1 MDSNLSATAPR
12 KATLAASLAS
22 LLLILVKLAVG
33 IGTGTVVVMA
43 SAVDSLLDFL
53 VSSFNA
59 YAVRNAE
66 RPSDQTYNYGRGKME
81 GVAAFSEGLFIMASS
96 VYILRSAVGK
106 FLETGKPGLRFKWPE
121 AIPSAS
127 LDWAMG
133 AMVFSLAVTAL
144 LVAYLRRRAK
154 ESRSLII
161 RADTLHYETDLMSN
175 GGILVALILVRF
187 TGWAWV
193 DPAIAIGVSIY
204 VARAAVPLLRKGL
217 AMLLDRALDEKLV
230 ADIRRI
236 AESHSGRVTNVH
248 ELKTRRSGDTNLVE
262 FHLVFNEDIRLSE
275 AHRIADEIE
284 MRVRALEHSHWIVNI
299 HLDPVDD
306 SWRDRKLAKRI
317 LDEEPS
323 P

>member
-1 MDSNLSATAPR
+1 MDNTLSQSAPR
-12 KATLAASLAS
+12 KATLVASLAA

-33 IGTGTVVVMA
+33 MGTGTVVVLA

-59 YAVRNAE
+59 YAVRSAE

-81 GVAAFSEGLFIMASS
+81 GVASFLEGLFLLASAL
-96 VYILRSAVGK
+96 YILREAAWK
-106 FLETGKPGLRFKWPE
+106 FLEHGKLGFHFVLPQ
-121 AIPSAS
+121 AIPNVS
-127 LDWAMG
+127 LVWAMG
-133 AMVFSLAVTAL
+133 AMVFSLAVTAI
-144 LVAYLRRRAK
+144 LVAYLKRRAE

-161 RADTLHYETDLMSN
+161 RADTIHYQTDLLSN
-175 GGILVALILVRF
+175 AGILVALAVVRF

-193 DPAIAIGVSIY
+193 DPVIAMGVSVW
-204 VARAAVPLLRKGL
+204 VARAAAPLIRKGL
-217 AMLLDRALDEKLV
+217 AMLLDRALDEAIV
-230 ADIRRI
+230 NNIRII
-236 AESHSGRVTNVH
+236 AETHSDRVTNVH

-262 FHLVFNEDIRLSE
+262 FHLVFDEDIRLRE
-275 AHRIADEIE
+275 AHQIADEIE
-284 MRVRALEHSHWIVNI
+284 MRVRALERTHWIVNI

-306 SWRDRKLAKRI
+306 SWRDQKLAKRL

>member
-1 MDSNLSATAPR
+1 
-12 KATLAASLAS
+12 
-22 LLLILVKLAVG
+22 
-33 IGTGTVVVMA
+33 
-43 SAVDSLLDFL
+43 
-53 VSSFNA
+53 
-59 YAVRNAE
+59 
-66 RPSDQTYNYGRGKME
+66 
-81 GVAAFSEGLFIMASS
+81 
-96 VYILRSAVGK
+96 
-106 FLETGKPGLRFKWPE
+106 
-121 AIPSAS
+121 
-127 LDWAMG
+127 
-133 AMVFSLAVTAL
+133 MVFSLAVTAL

-161 RADTLHYETDLMSN
+161 RADTVHYETDLLSN
-175 GGILVALILVRF
+175 GGILLALILVRF

-204 VARAAVPLLRKGL
+204 VARAAIPLLRKGL

-236 AESHSGRVTNVH
+236 AENHSGRVTNVH

-284 MRVRALEHSHWIVNI
+284 MRVRALEHTHWIVNI

-306 SWRDRKLAKRI
+306 SRRDRKLAKRI
-317 LDEEPS
+317 LDEEPT

>member
-1 MDSNLSATAPR
+1 MDASLSASAPR

-33 IGTGTVVVMA
+33 MGTGTVVVMA

-96 VYILRSAVGK
+96 VYILRSALKK
-106 FLETGKPGLRFKWPE
+106 FLQLGNGVQFKAPDPISPI
-121 AIPSAS
+121 A

-154 ESRSLII
+154 ESSSLII
-161 RADTLHYETDLMSN
+161 RADTLHYETDLLSN
-175 GGILVALILVRF
+175 GGILLALILVRF

-217 AMLLDRALDEKLV
+217 AMLLDRALDSKLV

-236 AESHSGRVTNVH
+236 AESHSSRVTNVH
-248 ELKTRRSGDTNLVE
+248 EVKTRRSGDTNLVE
-262 FHLVFNEDIRLSE
+262 FHLVFDEDILLSE

-284 MRVRALEHSHWIVNI
+284 MRVRALEPSHWIVNI

-306 SWRDRKLAKRI
+306 SRRDQKLAKRL